1 MWQYAKYG
9 RGLALSI
16 AAAMGVWSLQAEA
29 ITYNVTIV
37 QFEQGLEIFDY
48 NTMTGSGEVTGV
60 VKSSNLPL
68 TLTTSSASYAGSVW
82 QSTNEL
88 LYPHGI
94 SGSWSL
100 SDGSGNSLSGS
111 FDNLKRY
118 FSGPGAP
125 MPQGN
130 GTTTIGGGIGV
141 FDQASGGGT
150 FEVFARD
157 YNYYDEI
164 SNINYQAYQ
173 QVVVNRLQI
182 TLPNGPEQTD
192 TRYVGVSVRVGMND
206 RTNETGVNI
215 GGPTTDDA
223 PLSNPRLTQVR
234 SEYEYGGPGPHDGL
248 SFARNLAGDGIDWV
262 YQFPDGSRVPTQ
274 IKDFFPFF
282 ESHGTAQVV
291 KGYGFYEGYTGESEW
306 QAWEGWMFDVTPE
319 RGTYSNVVIDRYT
332 LSAPVPEP
340 ETYALM
346 FVGLA
351 VLGLSARRRRMRF

>member
-1 MWQYAKYG
+1 
-9 RGLALSI
+9 
-16 AAAMGVWSLQAEA
+16 
-29 ITYNVTIV
+29 
-37 QFEQGLEIFDY
+37 
-48 NTMTGSGEVTGV
+48 
-60 VKSSNLPL
+60 
-68 TLTTSSASYAGSVW
+68 
-82 QSTNEL
+82 
-88 LYPHGI
+88 
-94 SGSWSL
+94 
-100 SDGSGNSLSGS
+100 
-111 FDNLKRY
+111 
-118 FSGPGAP
+118 
-125 MPQGN
+125 MPQGTGN
-130 GTTTIGGGIGV
+130 TTIGSGIGV

-157 YNYYDEI
+157 YYYYD
-164 SNINYQAYQ
+164 SNTNINYQAYQ
-173 QVVVNRLQI
+173 QVLVNHLQI

-248 SFARNLAGDGIDWV
+248 SFARNLAGDGLDWA
-262 YQFPDGSRVPTQ
+262 YQFPSGSSIPSLDGGSY
-274 IKDFFPFF
+274 FF
-282 ESHGTAQVV
+282 ESHGTAQVL
-291 KGYGFYEGYTGESEW
+291 KGYGFYHGYTGSSEW
-306 QAWEGWMFDVTPE
+306 EAYEGWMFDVTPQ

-351 VLGLSARRRRMRF
+351 VLGLSARRRRTRF